1 MKKEQFKLAGMGC
14 MNCSKTIQ
22 STLSNLEGV
31 NEANVDYE
39 NKVAHVDYDE
49 HIVTKEMLQVAVS
62 DAGYQLIIK

>member
-1 MKKEQFKLAGMGC
+1 MKKEQFELAGMGC

-22 STLSNLEGV
+22 STLSNLDGV

-39 NKVAHVDYDE
+39 NKVAHVAYDE
-49 HIVTKEMLQVAVS
+49 QVVTKENLQTAVS